1 MARRRCT
8 CAAITS
14 MWRSG
19 WSGRCE
25 EAKMTNSGARAF
37 CPLMSF
43 SEVLPLICSFRMRSS
58 RQICSLQLAGRM
70 PALRNLA
77 ILLCVFVPLWL
88 SASYAADIPTIAD
101 AVLEQAL
108 TLAGDNRAELEAAL
122 DECVQKPYCM
132 QAQRFVITS
141 LPLADL
147 GKISAA

>member
-1 MARRRCT
+1 MSRH
-8 CAAITS
+8 
-14 MWRSG
+14 
-19 WSGRCE
+19 
-25 EAKMTNSGARAF
+25 GAREF
-37 CPLMSF
+37 CPLMPSTEMRP
-43 SEVLPLICSFRMRSS
+43 STYTFRRKPS
-58 RQICSLQLAGRM
+58 RHLRDPQRAGRM
-70 PALRNLA
+70 PAIRNLA

-101 AVLEQAL
+101 ADLEQAL

-147 GKISAA
+147 GKISAAELTGNLEL